1 MSERRSSGHH
11 PVAQDRLP
19 RVVCHFTLHGRKRAV
34 RIGLALGCSKYER
47 MPFQRPLQFRNQGD
61 SANPGLQSTCRE
73 NVVICR
79 ETNLHWLFIWG
90 EAMDQKTETKFEL
103 VGKDAHA
110 TAEFRNDL
118 FVVLAGSVARGT
130 SVPSAPPNLSVRRGK
145 LISEGVLEET
155 PEGLRFTRDCDF
167 DSPSGAAMLV
177 MGRSANGWIEW
188 RTTDGQKLSEVRK
201 VQRDET
207 KSVLTDELR
216 QKIINH
222 HAAMVQAGKLPTQQ
236 QLQQQ
241 YDLFRSRFG
250 PQVLRG
256 LDGEQLLSL
265 MHDLSNLDSLVY
277 WLEFNGPVAC
287 KGGFRRQLAAR

>member
-1 MSERRSSGHH
+1 MATPHFVRPEEQDAVSLFYYGRPARTADRDSARCCNWENAATTLAMSERRSSGHH

-34 RIGLALGCSKYER
+34 RIGLALGCSKDER

-79 ETNLHWLFIWG
+79 ETNLHWLLIWG

-130 SVPSAPPNLSVRRGK
+130 SVPSAPQNLSVRRGK

-155 PEGLRFTRDCDF
+155 PEG
-167 DSPSGAAMLV
+167 
-177 MGRSANGWIEW
+177 
-188 RTTDGQKLSEVRK
+188 
-201 VQRDET
+201 
-207 KSVLTDELR
+207 
-216 QKIINH
+216 
-222 HAAMVQAGKLPTQQ
+222 
-236 QLQQQ
+236 
-241 YDLFRSRFG
+241 
-250 PQVLRG
+250 
-256 LDGEQLLSL
+256 
-265 MHDLSNLDSLVY
+265 
-277 WLEFNGPVAC
+277 
-287 KGGFRRQLAAR
+287 